1 MPVFEDFV
9 PYYGDGLYGAGAY
22 MEAVSQGIET
32 AKTQKALRPLPPP
45 VVSGM
50 RLQGDV
56 VLGNLVLNTIDAN
69 NVIWVCTDIEGW
81 WVHPD
86 PEMTDIPRGF
96 GDGSYDVRGRWAAR
110 QITLRGSI
118 LPPNSDYLP
127 AARDTLIAAT
137 SLVYSG
143 DWLVVHESPHKASY
157 VRLSGRPTIQ
167 TVNARGRTDFEIGL
181 RAADPIKYEWDST
194 DPEGYSSTTIPCKNT
209 ATSATGNATITNDG
223 NIKVSA
229 IFEVTGPALAT
240 TANPCTIYNVDTD
253 EIITITQTLR
263 AGETRSITNKVLTS
277 NVATLTTSASHTLVA
292 GDIVTVTGTGVTP
305 AFNGVHEVTSVPTS
319 TTFTYELIADN
330 VASAAAAGTAVRAA
344 DVLEIDTFDHSV
356 AFNGLTGGARTYV
369 DTLVDWIE
377 LGPGANAIQFRDEA
391 TANSTASL
399 KVYYRSGWIG

>member
-9 PYYGDGLYGAGAY
+9 TYYGDGLYGADAY
-22 MEAVSQGIET
+22 LEAVSLGIET
-32 AKTQKALRPLPPP
+32 SKTHKALRALRPP

-56 VLGNLVLNTIDAN
+56 VLGDLVLNTIDAN

-118 LPPNSDYLP
+118 LPPDSDYLP

-157 VRLSGRPTIQ
+157 VRLSGRPSIE

-181 RAADPIKYEWDST
+181 RAADPIKYEWDSA

-229 IFEVTGPALAT
+229 IFEVTGPALVSTAT
-240 TANPCTIYNVDTD
+240 PCTIYNVQTD

-263 AGETRSITNKVLTS
+263 AGETKTVTNKALTS
-277 NVATLTTSASHTLVA
+277 NVATLTTSTAHTLVA
-292 GDIVTVTGTGVTP
+292 GDTVTVAGVDAT
-305 AFNGVHEVTSVPTS
+305 FNGVHEVTSATS
-319 TTFTYELIADN
+319 TTFTFDLTAGN
-330 VASAAAAGTAVRAA
+330 VASTAASGTAVRAA

-377 LGPGANAIQFRDEA
+377 LSPGANAIQFRDEA

>member
-1 MPVFEDFV
+1 MPVIEDFV
-9 PYYGDGLYGAGAY
+9 PYYGDGLYGADAY
-22 MEAVSQGIET
+22 LEAVSLGIET
-32 AKTQKALRPLPPP
+32 SKTHKALRALPPP

-56 VLGNLVLNTIDAN
+56 VLGDLVLNTIDAN

-118 LPPNSDYLP
+118 LPPEPDYLP

-157 VRLSGRPTIQ
+157 VRLSGRPSIQ

-181 RAADPIKYEWDST
+181 RAADPIKYKWNSV

-229 IFEVTGPALAT
+229 IFEVTGPALVSTAT
-240 TANPCTIYNVDTD
+240 PCTIYNVQRD
-253 EIITITQTLR
+253 ELITITQTLR
-263 AGETRSITNKVLTS
+263 AGETKTVTNKALTS
-277 NVATLTTSASHTLVA
+277 NVATLTTSTAHTLVA
-292 GDIVTVTGTGVTP
+292 GDTVTVTGVDAT
-305 AFNGVHEVTSVPTS
+305 FNGVHEVTSVTS
-319 TTFTYELIADN
+319 TTFTFDLTAGN
-330 VASAAAAGTAVRAA
+330 VGSTGASGTAVRAA
-344 DVLEIDTFDHSV
+344 DVLEIDTFDHSI

-377 LGPGANAIQFRDEA
+377 LDPGANAIQFRDEA